1 MVLAHPWGEAV
12 KFTRTTESL
21 VPIPTTI
28 SIAEQWQRY
37 FRRASFS
44 LSTPDRA
51 LVPGH
56 SQAEVAFAGRSNSG
70 KSSAINVLV
79 EQTGL
84 ARVSKTPGRTQHL
97 VFFGLDQNRFLVDL
111 PGYGFAAV
119 SKALKDT
126 WSRLVEGY
134 LLERECLQGLVL
146 MMDIR
151 HPLTD
156 FDQQMLDWA
165 ATRRLPLLVL
175 LTKADKLNRGPGLVI
190 QKRVKSTL
198 EARGLLAD
206 VQLFSALKKTGVDE
220 VRVWVA
226 EQLGLVAMM

>member
-1 MVLAHPWGEAV
+1 
-12 KFTRTTESL
+12 
-21 VPIPTTI
+21 
-28 SIAEQWQRY
+28 
-37 FRRASFS
+37 
-44 LSTPDRA
+44 
-51 LVPGH
+51 
-56 SQAEVAFAGRSNSG
+56 
-70 KSSAINVLV
+70 
-79 EQTGL
+79 
-84 ARVSKTPGRTQHL
+84 
-97 VFFGLDQNRFLVDL
+97 
-111 PGYGFAAV
+111 
-119 SKALKDT
+119 
-126 WSRLVEGY
+126 
-134 LLERECLQGLVL
+134 LERQCLRGLVL

-206 VQLFSALKKTGVDE
+206 VQLFSALKKIGVDE
-220 VRVWVA
+220 ARAWVA